1 MIEKPKFYVTAMV
14 FTVLVAIAPIAFNA
28 IVDPYDRNRLIDLDL
43 DKGEISVKAHYPL
56 YKMIEYPRILAP
68 TVILGDSRAR
78 ALKDSHWQELGRND
92 VYNFAYGG
100 ATVYEIYDTFNYLR
114 ENADLE
120 TLIISLP
127 LRSMDKRF
135 KGSMNRV
142 PEAIDLAR
150 NPFGYYSNWF
160 VSKVGWRLLED
171 RYPAL
176 FDADAFSLPSLVS
189 AANAGAFGV
198 ANVLSVEDLLDPD
211 LCESCTLRTP
221 SRPIVLP
228 TRFHHHGAGLDHWH
242 KYWPEIRIDRD
253 LPQLFSR
260 QVGTNGAADWRRF
273 KQSPELWSKIEEIAA
288 WCAENKVELIFLI
301 PPTVS
306 EMQRRIADFGLAPAN
321 HRYRERLSALAPVV
335 DLDFD
340 TAFTR
345 DLANFKDAYH
355 FGSGPARQIV
365 GELLQLIDP
374 NSERANATT
383 KNRKSLS
390 CPVRES
396 DITDRHSDGSVEL
409 LQGQSCR
416 IWRQAN
422 G

>member
-1 MIEKPKFYVTAMV
+1 MIEKPKLYVTAMV
-14 FTVLVAIAPIAFNA
+14 LILLVAIAPIAFNA
-28 IVDPYDRNRLIDLDL
+28 VVDPYDRNGLIDLDL

-56 YKMIEYPRILAP
+56 YKMIEYPRIMAP

-78 ALKDSHWQELGRND
+78 ALKDRHWKELGRDD

-100 ATVYEIYDTFNYLR
+100 ATVYEIYDTFDYLR

-142 PEAIDLAR
+142 PEAIGLAR
-150 NPFGYYSNWF
+150 DPFGYYSNWF

-171 RYPAL
+171 RYPTL
-176 FDADAFSLPSLVS
+176 FDAGAFSLPSLVS
-189 AANAGAFGV
+189 AANAGEFGI
-198 ANVLSVEDLLDPD
+198 AGVLSVEDLLDPD
-211 LCESCTLRTP
+211 LCESCALSTP
-221 SRPIVLP
+221 AEPIVLP
-228 TRFHHHGAGLDHWH
+228 TRFQHHGEGLNHWN

-253 LPQLFSR
+253 LPQLFAR

-273 KQSPELWSKIEEIAA
+273 KQSTELWSKIEEIAA
-288 WCAENKVELIFLI
+288 WCAENNVELIFLI
-301 PPTVS
+301 PPTIS
-306 EMQRRIADFGLAPAN
+306 EMQRRIADFGLTSAN
-321 HRYRERLSALAPVV
+321 HRFRERLSKLAPVV

-340 TAFTR
+340 TPFTR

-355 FGSGPARQIV
+355 FGSDPARQIV
-365 GELLQLIDP
+365 RELQQLLDT
-374 NSERANATT
+374 NSTRADATADG
-383 KNRKSLS
+383 RKGLS
-390 CPVRES
+390 CPVRAS
-396 DITDRHSDGSVEL
+396 DILESHNDGSVEL